1 MEAKVNNFQNNAKDS
16 NIILTSESNEMDLS
30 VKLSKIFSYNG
41 HNVSFIKTSY
51 GILLLPHRWQKHSI
65 RNLPS
70 I

>member
-41 HNVSFIKTSY
+41 HNVSFIKNFLWYIAKCHTD
-51 GILLLPHRWQKHSI
+51 GKSI
-65 RNLPS
+65 Q
-70 I
+70 

>member
-1 MEAKVNNFQNNAKDS
+1 MEAKVNNFQNNAKGS

-51 GILLLPHRWQKHSI
+51 GILL
-65 RNLPS
+65 NAT
-70 I
+70 